1 MSGVR
6 RGLTISDLID
16 SRGPCPDFALLRCS
30 NSTSCSSG
38 ARINSLIS
46 VAIVFKVCQ
55 KGSII

>member
-6 RGLTISDLID
+6 PGLRILDLID
-16 SRGPCPDFALLRCS
+16 SRWACPDFAPFRSS

-46 VAIVFKVCQ
+46 VAIVFKVWQ
-55 KGSII
+55 KESII